1 MKQPDSQLIPDPET
15 GKPLYGVGAGTVG
28 AFLEAYYP
36 EAQKLIR
43 IASGYF
49 RLAGYKIGRSYLPDP
64 HRIQFHILV
73 GPGEGGYSQL
83 SVREEIE
90 KELANGEGVYYPI
103 VKEIVRRME
112 KGEFIIRDAR
122 EMKLPYHCKFYICDQ
137 TVLCHGSGNY
147 TGYGLLH
154 QHEQASAT
162 RDSVAIKAFS
172 DWFDEASN
180 TATDLVE
187 PLLKVLRDWLN
198 LVPPFHAYLK
208 ILAALDILFDLDT
221 KPGLVR
227 PVYYQKRVIAR
238 AIEHIKE
245 HRAAVIIAAT
255 GLGKTIIGSELVY
268 QLMRHEIGHKVIL
281 IAPPGV
287 HVDWQK
293 HLSVRGFPVEPVST
307 DLLFRNS
314 SNRRY
319 HKAYKMDQLLRE
331 ADAQTTILI
340 DEAHAYRNQLK
351 AYWQKHIKKREKARG
366 SVAVDRIRPVVND
379 QKATI
384 VLLTATPY
392 GTNPKNTESLLE
404 FLPNSPINQDMSEWS
419 RRKAPT
425 LDDFTK
431 FPFVTSL
438 GLQQVLKLARDRG
451 DIDNGRVFVQF
462 DKQRRYLPETVHLR
476 RVNYTLPFFDHLRE
490 AFDKRLFSQEKLSYP
505 DGYIEEKDGY
515 GTRVVDTTD
524 SQFITAWLGSPLAV
538 AECITKNLFTLSL
551 QDKQAQVSPTPLF
564 PNYRPS
570 ANGHSKTTFPA
581 KEDQEK
587 RGYQLDMKIGWS
599 QRFEGLNSLKKKLA
613 RMSRDDK
620 ANKLLDLLEI
630 HVVKGGDKA
639 ILFVERHATAI
650 YIDNFLRQYG
660 GAKLRVGCM
669 VHVSEAGYSLREP
682 KYRNDLLDEFSP
694 NSRDVEPKPTDPLN
708 VLICT
713 DANGIGVN
721 LQDANVIVNYD
732 PADSADILFQRA
744 GRIIRFTDN
753 PHREIYLYTF
763 KPTVDHPLPSKA
775 CNKIEAVYEN
785 MQKHHNR
792 SKKTFGLSIL
802 PESDET
808 IIDLNN
814 PDQEA
819 EFIGSFHL
827 ATDSSLGDPLFHH
840 TAIYEQHR
848 DLISTIRDGFY
859 SSMVYKEKEPRV
871 VVLLKESTKKPDIL
885 LYNLATNVF
894 ESTENPV
901 SILKLVACKPTQDN
915 APVSVGKVERATQ
928 RAVDLWRKQRS
939 IAEETTT
946 IFGLYLMP
954 KSKDPFSTELLRDFI
969 QFMKKHKT
977 KEEEKRIGK

>member
-1 MKQPDSQLIPDPET
+1 MNQPESKLIPDPQT

-28 AFLEAYYP
+28 AFLQAYYP

-49 RLAGYKIGRSYLPDP
+49 RLAGYTIGRSYLPDP

-83 SVREEIE
+83 SIREEIE

-112 KGEFIIRDAR
+112 DGEFIIRDAR

-162 RDSVAIKAFS
+162 RDPVAIKAFS
-172 DWFDEASN
+172 DWFDKASE
-180 TATDLVE
+180 TAKNLVE
-187 PLLKVLRDWLN
+187 PLLEVLRGWLN
-198 LVPPFHAYLK
+198 LAPPFHAYLK
-208 ILAALDILFDLDT
+208 ILAALDILFDIDN

-227 PVYYQKRVIAR
+227 PVYYQKRIITR
-238 AIEHIKE
+238 AIGHIREHG
-245 HRAAVIIAAT
+245 AAVIIAAT
-255 GLGKTIIGSELVY
+255 GLGKTIIGSDLVY
-268 QLMRHEIGHKVIL
+268 QLMRHEINHKVIL

-287 HVDWQK
+287 HADWQK
-293 HLSVRGFPVEPVST
+293 HLSIRGFHVQPVST
-307 DLLFRNS
+307 DLLFRNP

-351 AYWQKHIKKREKARG
+351 AYWQKHIKKRKKARG
-366 SVAVDRIRPVVND
+366 SVAVDRIRPVVNN

-404 FLPNSPINQDMSEWS
+404 FLPNSPIGQDMSEWS

-451 DIDNGRVFVQF
+451 DTDNGRVFVQF

-476 RVNYTLPFFDHLRE
+476 RVNYTLPLFDHLRE

-505 DGYIEEKDGY
+505 DGYIEEKEGY

-524 SQFITAWLGSPLAV
+524 GQFITAWLGSPLAI
-538 AECITKNLFTLSL
+538 ADCITKNLFTLSL
-551 QDKQAQVSPTPLF
+551 PDKQVQVSPTPLF
-564 PNYRPS
+564 PNYSPS
-570 ANGHSKTTFPA
+570 ANGHSAGTFPT

-587 RGYQLDMKIGWS
+587 RGYQLDMKIGWH
-599 QRFEGLNSLKKKLA
+599 QRFEGLDSLKKKLA
-613 RMSRDDK
+613 QMSRDDK
-620 ANKLLDLLEI
+620 ANKLLDLLNI
-630 HVVKGGDKA
+630 HVVEGGEKA

-650 YIDNFLRQYG
+650 YVDNFLRQYG
-660 GAKLRVGCM
+660 GNKLKVGCM
-669 VHVSEAGYSLREP
+669 VHVGETGYSLKDQ

-694 NSRDVEPKPTDPLN
+694 NSRDVEPKP
-708 VLICT
+708 
-713 DANGIGVN
+713 
-721 LQDANVIVNYD
+721 
-732 PADSADILFQRA
+732 
-744 GRIIRFTDN
+744 
-753 PHREIYLYTF
+753 
-763 KPTVDHPLPSKA
+763 DH
-775 CNKIEAVYEN
+775 
-785 MQKHHNR
+785 
-792 SKKTFGLSIL
+792 LSIS
-802 PESDET
+802 E
-808 IIDLNN
+808 
-814 PDQEA
+814 
-819 EFIGSFHL
+819 
-827 ATDSSLGDPLFHH
+827 
-840 TAIYEQHR
+840 
-848 DLISTIRDGFY
+848 
-859 SSMVYKEKEPRV
+859 
-871 VVLLKESTKKPDIL
+871 
-885 LYNLATNVF
+885 
-894 ESTENPV
+894 
-901 SILKLVACKPTQDN
+901 
-915 APVSVGKVERATQ
+915 
-928 RAVDLWRKQRS
+928 
-939 IAEETTT
+939 
-946 IFGLYLMP
+946 
-954 KSKDPFSTELLRDFI
+954 
-969 QFMKKHKT
+969 
-977 KEEEKRIGK
+977 